1 MQEEEQ
7 EQEQEQQQQ
16 QRQGQGQGQ
25 AEDEQ
30 TRQELTDLTLR
41 TMLHGRSYQKYLAKR
56 GPDAKHAL
64 RAHALLHRDYLLRQ
78 WTHELDTFIAGGQA
92 TSHAM
97 ESWLQH
103 TWIEDQE
110 EEEQEEE
117 EQEEEQ
123 EEEGEEPKEDREED
137 REEEQEQV
145 TSPLLLWPTHTQ
157 LWGRTVRKLS
167 S

>member
-1 MQEEEQ
+1 MQEEER
-7 EQEQEQQQQ
+7 E
-16 QRQGQGQGQ
+16 QGQGQSQGQ

-64 RAHALLHRDYLLRQ
+64 RAHALLHRDYLVRQ

-110 EEEQEEE
+110 EEGEGEEG

-123 EEEGEEPKEDREED
+123 QKRTEEK
-137 REEEQEQV
+137 EQEQVV

>member
-7 EQEQEQQQQ
+7 RQE
-16 QRQGQGQGQ
+16 QGQGQ

-64 RAHALLHRDYLLRQ
+64 RAHALLHRDYLVRQ

-103 TWIEDQE
+103 TWIEDQ
-110 EEEQEEE
+110 
-117 EQEEEQ
+117 Q
-123 EEEGEEPKEDREED
+123 EEEGEEGDEGEQEEGEEGEQEEEPKEDRT
-137 REEEQEQV
+137 EEQEQV
-145 TSPLLLWPTHTQ
+145 VMSPLLLWPTHTQ

>member
-1 MQEEEQ
+1 MQEEGGLQEEEQ
-7 EQEQEQQQQ
+7 
-16 QRQGQGQGQ
+16 
-25 AEDEQ
+25 
-30 TRQELTDLTLR
+30 TRQDLTDLTLR

-64 RAHALLHRDYLLRQ
+64 RAHATMHREYLVRQ
-78 WTHELDTFIAGGQA
+78 WTQELDAFIAGGNT

-103 TWIEDQE
+103 TWIEDE
-110 EEEQEEE
+110 VEQEGDE
-117 EQEEEQ
+117 
-123 EEEGEEPKEDREED
+123 EEPKEGEG
-137 REEEQEQV
+137 EEEPKEEEREPKEEEI